1 MAVKGY
7 VSMPK
12 EQAAAKQRQLAA
24 VAA

>member
-7 VSMPK
+7 VSVPK